1 MYPYPIQKGQEL
13 LLTNGST
20 DPVCGSVPPFAEE
33 YDAPIVGQLPSGEW
47 IQWSP
52 TILFEDNG
60 PSINTL
66 PEDMTANVLSDGG
79 GEIFIQTGEK
89 MKCSNVQRSFIN
101 EDTCFLSTDST
112 ACSVNQPV
120 DEVLIP
126 LSTSNVI
133 AFYDLADKYV
143 YAIRGLVMEDL
154 DKHACRKTESRW
166 EVNRGSTCS
175 APTSLQAATMAA
187 LEDAITS
194 SSDSN
199 QFTKDVRRS
208 RSCDSNDVNVG
219 KINIQIQV
227 GSDCYKHVHP
237 DHLNVYDF
245 SGWVTNHIGGE
256 YNIKKW
262 AQGWEG
268 HEGWYLNYPFYGDVR
283 TNLFA
288 RYLNSI

>member
-1 MYPYPIQKGQEL
+1 M
-13 LLTNGST
+13 LTNGST

-143 YAIRGLVMEDL
+143 YAIRGLVMEDI
-154 DKHACRKTESRW
+154 DEHACRKTKSRW
-166 EVNRGSTCS
+166 EVKRGSTCS

-219 KINIQIQV
+219 KINVRIQV